1 MEAGDDRRPAKQ
13 FRFISLEEGGN
24 KIAKKPKEE
33 KKGRGKGGRGSRAL
47 LRGLRVGWV
56 EQWLGG
62 SQFTFLIMAS
72 QRG

>member
-1 MEAGDDRRPAKQ
+1 M
-13 FRFISLEEGGN
+13 GGN
-24 KIAKKPKEE
+24 KIAKTPKEE
-33 KKGRGKGGRGSRAL
+33 KRKGRGKEGEGAETSQ
-47 LRGLRVGWV
+47 GLKVGWV